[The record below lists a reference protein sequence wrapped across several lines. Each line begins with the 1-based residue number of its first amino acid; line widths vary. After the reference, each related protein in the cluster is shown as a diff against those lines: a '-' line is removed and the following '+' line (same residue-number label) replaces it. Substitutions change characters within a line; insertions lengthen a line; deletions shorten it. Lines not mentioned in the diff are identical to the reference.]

1 MERTEQMYMLHTQL
15 DFGKVKVGAFANPS
29 PPYSAL
35 LIIGVRGS
43 WGGWGIPW
51 VNFPD
56 SVARWCQGLSRTGR
70 HPQLRQNIWQELEH
84 QGSSRLSSRKQGLL
98 WFLWAN

>member
-35 LIIGVRGS
+35 THHRS
-43 WGGWGIPW
+43 
-51 VNFPD
+51 
-56 SVARWCQGLSRTGR
+56 
-70 HPQLRQNIWQELEH
+70 
-84 QGSSRLSSRKQGLL
+84 QGLL
-98 WFLWAN
+98 GDPMGELP

>member
-15 DFGKVKVGAFANPS
+15 DFGKVKVGTFANPS

-43 WGGWGIPW
+43 WGGWVGDPM
-51 VNFPD
+51 
-56 SVARWCQGLSRTGR
+56 G
-70 HPQLRQNIWQELEH
+70 ELP
-84 QGSSRLSSRKQGLL
+84 
-98 WFLWAN
+98 